1 MHCNAERFPL
11 PTTMARNMAGHCRLF
26 PVLFPVLE
34 QVRERQDLVYIY
46 VRKLW
51 RSYVYAHSR
60 SHGSLYSSFWGGFV
74 VLWHSPTLIQ
84 VSLMKTSCAPALSL
98 VSHLPRTLLD
108 SNLTW
113 TLCPLQYHEPLF
125 IHVSLCVD
133 SHCTSVSMLWMQL
146 ILMHIVLHVCTFR
159 EAQDQKALG
168 TTVLWLQPSYQFL
181 QWLTNHRVFSVLEAE
196 VWGKVMAA
204 VETFWPFSLSKVH
217 LLVL

>member
-159 EAQDQKALG
+159 GTGPKSLG
-168 TTVLWLQPSYQFL
+168 NHCLVTSTIISVSSVANKPQGFL
-181 QWLTNHRVFSVLEAE
+181 SSGSR
-196 VWGKVMAA
+196 
-204 VETFWPFSLSKVH
+204 SLRKSH
-217 LLVL
+217 GGCRDILAILPL